1 MAQTSYS
8 VCYHCKDRTIG
19 CHAKCKIYQEEKA
32 EKEKIRQ
39 AKAKEHA
46 IDTALNEGSKRR
58 SESRLRNKIYK
69 SS

>member
-19 CHAKCKIYQEEKA
+19 CHAKCKMYQEEKA
-32 EKEKIRQ
+32 EKERIR
-39 AKAKEHA
+39 KMKEEERM
-46 IDTALNEGSKRR
+46 IDTTLSACSKRR

>member
-8 VCYHCKDRTIG
+8 VCYHCKDKTIG
-19 CHAKCKIYQEEKA
+19 CHAKCKMYQEEKA
-32 EKEKIRQ
+32 ERERVRKL
-39 AKAKEHA
+39 KAEQRM
-46 IDTALNEGSKRR
+46 IDTVLNDGSRRR